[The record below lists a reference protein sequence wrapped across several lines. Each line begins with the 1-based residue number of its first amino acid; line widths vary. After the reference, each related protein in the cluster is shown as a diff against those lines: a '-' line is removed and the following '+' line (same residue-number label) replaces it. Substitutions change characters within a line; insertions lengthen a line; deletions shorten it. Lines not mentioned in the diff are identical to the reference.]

1 MGRTTKEKIRKK
13 PNTPGHD
20 LEKIEWAIFS
30 FDFVHSLR
38 PFIQRVLR
46 NYIKEIL

>member
-1 MGRTTKEKIRKK
+1 MGRTAKEKIRKK

-30 FDFVHSLR
+30 LDFVHSLR
-38 PFIQRVLR
+38 PFILPCSQELH
-46 NYIKEIL
+46 